1 MSRKLTP
8 SQRKQII
15 SDYKNGI
22 QNEEYRV
29 IDRGE
34 GKYQVR
40 KRESQFKL
48 PPRPETPVPQKSA
61 EEEEEKEEK
70 KEEKKESP
78 MRMSNEELLY
88 KLSNLLQV
96 PVKETEETPEEHDH
110 EEEAYEEDKQY
121 IERAATVKNP
131 WGRRP
136 LSLF

>member
-70 KEEKKESP
+70 NDSP

>member
-22 QNEEYRV
+22 PNEEYRV
-29 IDRGE
+29 IDQGN

-48 PPRPETPVPQKSA
+48 PPKPVTPPEEKEET
-61 EEEEEKEEK
+61 EEEEEKK
-70 KEEKKESP
+70 DSP
-78 MRMSNEELLY
+78 VRMSNEDLLY

-96 PVKETEETPEEHDH
+96 PKKETEETPEEHDH

-121 IERAATVKNP
+121 FQRAAVQRNP
-131 WGRRP
+131 WERRK
-136 LSLF
+136 LSLC

>member
-1 MSRKLTP
+1 MSKKLTP
-8 SQRKQII
+8 SQRRQII

-70 KEEKKESP
+70 NDSP

>member
-1 MSRKLTP
+1 MSKKLTP
-8 SQRKQII
+8 SQRRQII

-48 PPRPETPVPQKSA
+48 PSRPETPGPQKSA
-61 EEEEEKEEK
+61 EEEEEKEE
-70 KEEKKESP
+70 EKDSP
-78 MRMSNEELLY
+78 MRMKNEELLY

-96 PVKETEETPEEHDH
+96 PVKETEETPEDHDH
-110 EEEAYEEDKQY
+110 EEEAYEEYKQY
-121 IERAATVKNP
+121 IERTATVKHP

>member
-22 QNEEYRV
+22 PNEEYRV
-29 IDRGE
+29 IDQGN

-48 PPRPETPVPQKSA
+48 PPRPVTPPV
-61 EEEEEKEEK
+61 EKE
-70 KEEKKESP
+70 
-78 MRMSNEELLY
+78 
-88 KLSNLLQV
+88 
-96 PVKETEETPEEHDH
+96 ETEETPEEHDH

-121 IERAATVKNP
+121 FQRAAVQRNP
-131 WGRRP
+131 WERRK
-136 LSLF
+136 LSLC

>member
-22 QNEEYRV
+22 PNEEYRV
-29 IDRGE
+29 IDQGN

-48 PPRPETPVPQKSA
+48 PPRPVTPFVPKEETR
-61 EEEEEKEEK
+61 EEE
-70 KEEKKESP
+70 EEKKESP
-78 MRMSNEELLY
+78 IRMSNEDLLY

-96 PVKETEETPEEHDH
+96 PRKEPEETPEVHDH

-121 IERAATVKNP
+121 LERAAVQRNP
-131 WGRRP
+131 WERKR

>member
-1 MSRKLTP
+1 MSKKLTP
-8 SQRKQII
+8 SQRRQII

-48 PPRPETPVPQKSA
+48 PSRSETPGPQKSA
-61 EEEEEKEEK
+61 EEEEEKEE
-70 KEEKKESP
+70 EKDSP
-78 MRMSNEELLY
+78 MRMKNEELLY

-110 EEEAYEEDKQY
+110 EEEAYEEYKQY